1 MKFGSATTAARVCAG
16 VAVLGSALMLVP
28 LSVARAASPP
38 VDAASPASAAPL
50 IPAPA
55 PTPGSG
61 AGQSGAQSSTNWS
74 GYAVTGAT
82 FSSVSGSWGQPAAN
96 CATNKT
102 QLAAFWIG
110 LDGYAASDPSVEQ
123 IGTDSDCAKGTRKAP
138 GGPVY
143 YAWFEMYPAPPV
155 VLSPRTYPVAPGNT
169 ISASVSV
176 DGSGYLLQLYDAGR
190 WSYSSVQTPS
200 IRPHDASAEWIAEAP
215 SSCRASCKVAPL
227 ADFGAIGFSGA
238 RADGFPISAL
248 PNSRI
253 TMTSGNGKQIKAEVS
268 ALTSSGT
275 AFAVVWKHR

>member
-1 MKFGSATTAARVCAG
+1 MKTAARVG
-16 VAVLGSALMLVP
+16 MGTAVLASALLLTP
-28 LSVARAASPP
+28 FSVAGAASPP
-38 VDAASPASAAPL
+38 SAAPL

-55 PTPGSG
+55 PTPGTG
-61 AGQSGAQSSTNWS
+61 AGQSGAQSSSNWA

-82 FSSVSGSWGQPAAN
+82 FSSVSGSWGQPAAI
-96 CATNKT
+96 CTTNKSA
-102 QLAAFWIG
+102 LAAFWIG
-110 LDGYAASDPSVEQ
+110 LDGDAASDPTVEQ
-123 IGTDSDCAKGTRKAP
+123 IGTDSDCTKGKAS
-138 GGPVY
+138 GGPSY

-155 VLSPRTYPVAPGNT
+155 VLSPRFYPVGPGDA

-200 IRPHDASAEWIAEAP
+200 TRPRDASAEWIAEAP
-215 SSCRASCKVAPL
+215 STCRASCKVAPL

-238 RADGFPISAL
+238 RAGGFPISTL

-253 TMTSGNGKQIKAEVS
+253 TMTSGNGKKIKAEAS
-268 ALTSSGT
+268 GLTSAGT